1 MPKKRKSYPAVTSLW
16 FKLQEGDR
24 YIDLGQA
31 LSLINRR
38 LYRQGMKYFVD
49 SFELVA
55 ASAGA
60 SGTAYVDIDCIPN
73 TWMSENAWQ
82 KSFAIWRK
90 MNNEAASEMPDSAK
104 AKYTDFKVFFD
115 QTHYAAGTHGGS
127 TLNLVPTDAGG
138 NNIATTNAEWVM
150 AQIVLPQT
158 VAGSASAT
166 EYSLKFL
173 GGSSGAAN
181 STIGTDGCK
190 TIIQSY
196 ASTRVSTAQEGGE
209 PPLPGDASTN
219 WMNLVF
225 DDGDTHTDIINHI
238 ESFNDKPPYAT
249 ASDPEAGDNPIYPG
263 GSESYSEGQILAKM
277 RFNLANQTGAV
288 YAQGG
293 EVLGGLLK
301 VGSNT
306 TDVWLRVNLAPGT
319 YKGVAALP
327 IGV

>member
-16 FKLQEGDR
+16 FKLQDGDR

-31 LSLINRR
+31 LSLMNRR
-38 LYRQGMKYFVD
+38 LYRQGMKYYVD

-82 KSFAIWRK
+82 KGFGIWKK
-90 MNNEAASEMPDSAK
+90 MSNEAAEQMPDSAK
-104 AKYTDFKVFFD
+104 ARYTDFKVFFD
-115 QTHYAAGTHGGS
+115 EVHYVAGTGSGS

-138 NNIATTNAEWVM
+138 AVIAVTNAEWSPS
-150 AQIVLPQT
+150 QIVLPQT
-158 VAGSASAT
+158 VSGSASAT
-166 EYSLKFL
+166 EYALKFL
-173 GGSSGAAN
+173 GADSGTAN
-181 STIGTDGCK
+181 STLATDGSR
-190 TIIQSY
+190 TLIQGY

-238 ESFNDKPPYAT
+238 EAHNDKPPYAT

-263 GSESYSEGQILAKM
+263 GSESFVNGQIMAKM